1 MFVFI
6 RIIRFI
12 DSGFVDSKL
21 GLKSD
26 DQFSISTYEYSRIFK
41 LGIIGLFWQK
51 LMQKGMSV
59 LVMYLRYIM
68 IQKSEF
74 VIGSDEKLEFICQ
87 DWI

>member
-1 MFVFI
+1 MFFFI

-12 DSGFVDSKL
+12 DSGFVDLRL